1 MDIIRQ
7 MLMHEDSGN
16 TEEELSLK
24 VKPRQ
29 TLTFSLIYS
38 NQYSSHWSLPF
49 TQLRFHLGFEHI
61 IWQPIYILFYTVPE
75 LYERQKSK
83 IQYFILNK
91 IFYFLYVLIKLYLW
105 TRKCE
110 FYII

>member
-7 MLMHEDSGN
+7 MLMQEDSGN

-29 TLTFSLIYS
+29 TLTFSLICS

-49 TQLRFHLGFEHI
+49 TQLLFYLGFEHI
-61 IWQPIYILFYTVPE
+61 IWHPIYILFYTVSE

-83 IQYFILNK
+83 IQLYFK
-91 IFYFLYVLIKLYLW
+91 
-105 TRKCE
+105 
-110 FYII
+110 

>member
-7 MLMHEDSGN
+7 MLMQEDSGS

-38 NQYSSHWSLPF
+38 NQYSSH
-49 TQLRFHLGFEHI
+49 
-61 IWQPIYILFYTVPE
+61 
-75 LYERQKSK
+75 
-83 IQYFILNK
+83 
-91 IFYFLYVLIKLYLW
+91 
-105 TRKCE
+105 
-110 FYII
+110 